1 MILMLSEASEY
12 RYHMFLCT
20 SKGLSNVET
29 EMLLSYT
36 MLVLFV
42 FAMNSKNA
50 VFIICAAAFYGDV
63 LVHFVASN
71 VVYYM

>member
-1 MILMLSEASEY
+1 MILMRSEANEY

-29 EMLLSYT
+29 EMLLGYT

-42 FAMNSKNA
+42 FAMNCKK
-50 VFIICAAAFYGDV
+50 VFFIICPAAFYGDV
-63 LVHFVASN
+63 LVHFVANN
-71 VVYYM
+71 VV

>member
-1 MILMLSEASEY
+1 MILMRSVASDY

-29 EMLLSYT
+29 EMLLGYT
-36 MLVLFV
+36 MFVLFV
-42 FAMNSKNA
+42 FAMNCKNV

-63 LVHFVASN
+63 LVIL
-71 VVYYM
+71 

>member
-1 MILMLSEASEY
+1 MILMRSVASDY

-29 EMLLSYT
+29 EMLLGYT
-36 MLVLFV
+36 MFVPV
-42 FAMNSKNA
+42 FAMNCKNV

-63 LVHFVASN
+63 LVHFVATD
-71 VVYYM
+71 VVFYM

>member
-1 MILMLSEASEY
+1 MRSEASEY

-29 EMLLSYT
+29 EMWLANT

-42 FAMNSKNA
+42 FAINCKNV

-63 LVHFVASN
+63 LVHFVAN
-71 VVYYM
+71 YVVYYM